1 MILQTDSTNPAADT
15 ELRPGP
21 SAQRSRAG
29 RRLALLLLACVLMTG
44 AVSAAPTGNW
54 TDAGNYDTTWTKGAA
69 GTAGDPYQITTAA
82 QLAGVAVMVNNHTT
96 CSKYEGKY
104 FKLTNTTPGAYD
116 LGSHFWTPIGN
127 TTKSDLQ
134 PWEAGMFNGT
144 FDGGGH
150 LISNMNVTVSL
161 SDERAYTGLF
171 GYVWPATIRNVDLE
185 GGAVTASTT
194 HKNAGTGY
202 AHAYSGGLTG
212 FVRQSTITNCSA
224 TGAISAACINSKP
237 STGSGAYAGGL
248 VGLVTM
254 TTITNCYA
262 AGAVTGKNEGTCSS
276 FGAHAGGLVG
286 YAWKSPTTITNCY
299 ATGAVTAISN
309 VPLNNYDY
317 TAYAGGLLGGSYTAS
332 ISITNC
338 YATGVVTATSSGD
351 NAPWA
356 GGLAGGNSDTKG
368 ISITSS
374 AALNPRVNVDKS
386 GDTGSK
392 TPDIRRLIAAYK
404 SGSIT
409 SCYAWR
415 HMELNDRG
423 TITKPV
429 SDPDG
434 KNAANASTAMIW
446 NNQSFYEDLGWDFT
460 NNWTMST
467 DPQYRLPVLAWQSGA
482 VPAGADARHLNK
494 THDIQIDITGNG
506 GTITPTPERS
516 DGAAIVFTIT
526 GTPDT
531 FTDNGADKKSEISGT
546 TYTLDDF
553 AEDHIIAAVFPRV
566 PEVQTAVIT
575 AHNTTAANVTFTLNS
590 SCSGAE
596 EVWVNLTGSS
606 YSRSIQ
612 TGPVSAGGTAA
623 TQFTGL
629 TPGQSYRLNIT
640 PLNTSIPGGIPVI
653 SSYTYTAPSVPP
665 IPPVPPV
672 PPVPPQPS
680 GASGDG
686 YSSTSSGFISETG
699 QAAFGTGTGI
709 TCISFA
715 KGTTG
720 IVILDSDPTGIT
732 PPPDSYAVYDITGPA
747 FEGYAQIE
755 FSVPLALLTDNGYT
769 VNDVILQHFTGGT
782 WVRLDTTYLGEEHG
796 AANYIAATRSFSP
809 FAITYEKDGAAA
821 IEKATPEPTAAAQSS
836 TPTRSPVP
844 TPAGDQSGTPAAA
857 TAAPAGETPVP
868 ALTQAPAPVAGL
880 LSGLIAAGILLRRRE

>member
-15 ELRPGP
+15 ELRPGTP
-21 SAQRSRAG
+21 AQRSRAG
-29 RRLALLLLACVLMTG
+29 RRLALLLLACVLMAG
-44 AVSAAPTGNW
+44 AVSAAPVGNW
-54 TDAGNYDTTWTKGAA
+54 TDAGNYDTSWTTGAA
-69 GTAGDPYQITTAA
+69 GTAEDPYQITTAA
-82 QLAGVAVMVNNHTT
+82 QLAGVAVMVNNKSTT
-96 CSKYEGKY
+96 SYYSGKC

-127 TTKSDLQ
+127 TTEDNPPNL
-134 PWEAGMFNGT
+134 WFNGM

-150 LISNMNVTVSL
+150 LISNMNVMVSL

-171 GYVWPATIRNVDLE
+171 GYVKSATIRNVNQA

-194 HKNAGTGY
+194 HKNALNDK
-202 AHAYSGGLTG
+202 AHAYSGGLAG
-212 FVRQSTITNCSA
+212 FVEYSTITNCSA
-224 TGAISAACINSKP
+224 TGAISAACINSK
-237 STGSGAYAGGL
+237 SNSGSGAYAGGL
-248 VGLVTM
+248 VGLVKD
-254 TTITNCYA
+254 TTITNCCA
-262 AGAVTGKNEGTCSS
+262 AGAVTGKDEGTRSS

-286 YAWKSPTTITNCY
+286 YIWTSKATTTRYTTITNCY

-309 VPLNNYDY
+309 ISSASSCA
-317 TAYAGGLLGGSYTAS
+317 AYAGGMVGGGDRSAFVT
-332 ISITNC
+332 ITNC
-338 YATGVVTATSSGD
+338 YATGVVTATTS
-351 NAPWA
+351 NEKVRA
-356 GGLAGGNSDTKG
+356 GGLAGWCGDSTSS
-368 ISITSS
+368 SITSS
-374 AALNPRVNVDKS
+374 VALNPRVNVDES
-386 GDTGSK
+386 EN
-392 TPDIRRLIAAYK
+392 TPDIRRLIASS

-429 SDPDG
+429 SEPDG

-446 NNQSFYEDLGWDFT
+446 NNRSFYEGLGWDFT

-467 DPQYRLPVLAWQSGA
+467 DPQYRLPILAWQSGA

-494 THDIQIDITGNG
+494 THNIQIDITGNG
-506 GTITPTPERS
+506 GTITPTPERC

-612 TGPVSAGGTAA
+612 TGPVSAGGTTA

-665 IPPVPPV
+665 IPPV

-720 IVILDSDPTGIT
+720 IVILDSDPAGIT

-836 TPTRSPVP
+836 TPTRFPVP
-844 TPAGDQSGTPAAA
+844 APAGDQSGTPAAA

-880 LSGLIAAGILLRRRE
+880 LSGLITAGILLRRRE